1 MEKGERRGEKM
12 VGGVGGEKS
21 DERKRKG
28 WWDKG
33 GKEQSFPTRVELL
46 VTCNV

>member
-1 MEKGERRGEKM
+1 VEEGERRGEKM
-12 VGGVGGEKS
+12 VGGGGGEKS

-28 WWDKG
+28 WGDQG
-33 GKEQSFPTRVELL
+33 GKEKSFPTRVELL